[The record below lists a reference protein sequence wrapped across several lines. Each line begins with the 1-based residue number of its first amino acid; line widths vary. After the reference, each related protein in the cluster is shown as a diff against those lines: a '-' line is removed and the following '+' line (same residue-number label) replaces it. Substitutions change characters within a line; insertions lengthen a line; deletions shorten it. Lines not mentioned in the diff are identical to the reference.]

1 MGTFQ
6 NRYNPRSAV
15 EAALNAVRGLGD
27 NSNYSEG
34 GANGAD
40 MLSPAPSA
48 VQPEANVA
56 VEPNEAVAPVGPA
69 VSWPSD
75 MARAEAKRAGM
86 TWEQAPG
93 TTSDTPNP
101 YLADW
106 GHYSLGDVVYGR
118 RGEDGA
124 MDESM
129 RRADVPVHQLL
140 SDYANYEQSQG
151 RTPDYVSM
159 MQVLQAGDPRLSSA
173 EQQKEEKRQRR
184 RERWEQ
190 LTNLLSHLGNFYG
203 TTQGA
208 PSAPLESGPALS
220 QRQQRLRDVTRQ
232 FRQQLSNQYLQAYA
246 RRAQEQRAADI
257 AKAREQDR
265 QQLWQWRKQQEERLA
280 GKQAL
285 DSAKL
290 DWKKQYDEGR
300 LDIAREQNRIRDMV
314 AKGQISHYE
323 AQDALNK
330 LQAFATKT
338 TTTEET
344 DPLTGEKKTKTATVT
359 TTPAGNTPSKTYQP
373 KKNLTYNPK
382 K

>member
-93 TTSDTPNP
+93 TSGDTPNP

-159 MQVLQAGDPRLSSA
+159 MQVLQAGDPRLSST

-190 LTNLLSHLGNFYG
+190 LTNLLS
-203 TTQGA
+203 TW
-208 PSAPLESGPALS
+208 
-220 QRQQRLRDVTRQ
+220 VT
-232 FRQQLSNQYLQAYA
+232 SMA
-246 RRAQEQRAADI
+246 RRKVRLPPRWRVAQRCHSVSNVCAMSPVSSASSCRTNISRRMPAALRSSVPPI
-257 AKAREQDR
+257 LPK
-265 QQLWQWRKQQEERLA
+265 
-280 GKQAL
+280 
-285 DSAKL
+285 
-290 DWKKQYDEGR
+290 
-300 LDIAREQNRIRDMV
+300 
-314 AKGQISHYE
+314 
-323 AQDALNK
+323 
-330 LQAFATKT
+330 
-338 TTTEET
+338 
-344 DPLTGEKKTKTATVT
+344 
-359 TTPAGNTPSKTYQP
+359 PASKTVSSCGSGASS
-373 KKNLTYNPK
+373 KKRGWPANKRWTVPSWTGRSNMMK
-382 K
+382 VA